1 MACPRWHTNM
11 WEEVEFETS
20 IFFFIPTHA
29 LSRLWWTY
37 CIRTLIRLLWMKIL
51 GPRTSPATQKRPLS
65 HHGLKANR
73 LNLPGTLLSLQMS
86 SCWPERHPGISE
98 GTNNW
103 GTCASYLP
111 YLLVQSD
118 SLLKK
123 VRFVQ
128 HDLFL
133 KETILKPM
141 AMVSSSGFTSR
152 LPFSSC
158 CPYLVSVRT
167 WRVLHAYQI
176 IGKHKYALLSRTKE
190 F

>member
-1 MACPRWHTNM
+1 MPCPDYDGFTAS
-11 WEEVEFETS
+11 ELFDEAALDEDTG
-20 IFFFIPTHA
+20 PTHKSCHPE
-29 LSRLWWTY
+29 L
-37 CIRTLIRLLWMKIL
+37 
-51 GPRTSPATQKRPLS
+51 PLS

-73 LNLPGTLLSLQMS
+73 LNLPGALLSLQMS

-98 GTNNW
+98 GTNNRD
-103 GTCASYLP
+103 TCASYIP

-118 SLLKK
+118 PLLKK

-141 AMVSSSGFTSR
+141 AMVSSFGFPFR

-176 IGKHKYALLSRTKE
+176 IGKHKYALLSRTKK